1 VQAAA
6 RRPGVVDTIQELD
19 NMARDDGTA
28 AGTVIVAF
36 VLGAVTGAAVALLM
50 APASGEETRRM
61 LGDKAREGR
70 DRAEEAARQGREFL
84 NRQRETFSSA
94 VERGREAYN
103 QARGMG
109 TEQAPGAPDT
119 L

>member
-1 VQAAA
+1 
-6 RRPGVVDTIQELD
+6 
-19 NMARDDGTA
+19 MSRDDGTA

-50 APASGEETRRM
+50 APVSGEEARRV
-61 LGDKAREGR
+61 LSDRARDARE
-70 DRAEEAARQGREFL
+70 RADEAARQGREFI
-84 NRQRETFSSA
+84 NRQRETLNSA

-103 QARGMG
+103 QARSA
-109 TEQAPGAPDT
+109 TPTDAPGAPDT

>member
-1 VQAAA
+1 
-6 RRPGVVDTIQELD
+6 
-19 NMARDDGTA
+19 MASDDGTA

-50 APASGEETRRM
+50 APASGEETRRI

-70 DRAEEAARQGREFL
+70 ERAEEAARQGREFL
-84 NRQRETFSSA
+84 NRQRDTLNSA
-94 VERGREAYN
+94 IERGREAYN
-103 QARGMG
+103 QARG
-109 TEQAPGAPDT
+109 TTTPQAPEAGET